1 MEYIPHFKQAI
12 KTHIGYIESWVATH
26 TDWLMSIFAEDTFR
40 HKTVDFIVS
49 GGKRLRPVLWLI
61 TALDHGNLQVSDDI
75 VYPFLSLEAFHK
87 FILTHDDIVDKDVIR
102 YGKETVHSALESI
115 MPSTSYD
122 SPIFFGNSL
131 GMIAWD
137 VMNSIS
143 HDYILHSNC
152 DATIKVE
159 LLHLMSKTLK
169 ETVYGWYI
177 QFIMDYQSLSE
188 VSLDRVI
195 ESLIWVT
202 GRYTF
207 SFPIKFGLTYINQS
221 DSWNTHYADL
231 CDYMGVLFQTGDDLI
246 GLFGNPEDTG
256 KSDYSDITQGK
267 KTVPMLLTYQNA
279 TTEQQA
285 ILEQLVG
292 KSELTSDEVKYVRTL
307 VLEHLPEIRAF
318 MQDYGQK
325 CMHELEQLTLPQ
337 EQYNI
342 LRGCIEYMLVR
353 DQQSNLTVSA

>member
-1 MEYIPHFKQAI
+1 MEYITHFKQAI
-12 KTHIGYIESWVATH
+12 KSHIGHIESWVSTH
-26 TDWLMSIFAEDTFR
+26 TDELMSIFADDVFR
-40 HKTVDFIVS
+40 TKTVDFIVS
-49 GGKRLRPVLWLI
+49 WGKRLRPILWLI
-61 TALDHGNLQVSDDI
+61 TALDHGNMQVCDDV

-87 FILTHDDIVDKDVIR
+87 FILSHDDIVDKDVMR
-102 YGKETVHSALESI
+102 YGKETVHKAIEKL
-115 MPSTSYD
+115 MPPTSQD
-122 SPIFFGNSL
+122 TPAFFGNSL

-152 DATIKVE
+152 DPAIKVE
-159 LLHLMSKTLK
+159 LLKLMSKTLK

-177 QFIMDYQSLSE
+177 QFIMDYQLLSE

-221 DSWNTHYADL
+221 DSWNTNYAYL

-246 GLFGNPEDTG
+246 GLFGDPEETG

-267 KTVPMLLTYQNA
+267 KTIPMLLTYQNA
-279 TTEQQA
+279 TPEQQA

-292 KSELTSDEVKYVRTL
+292 KPELTSDEVKYVRTL
-307 VLEHLPEIRAF
+307 VLEHLPQIRAF
-318 MQDYGQK
+318 MQDYGKK
-325 CMHELEQLTLPQ
+325 CMNELEQLTLPQ
-337 EQYNI
+337 EQYNM
-342 LRGCIEYMLVR
+342 LRGCIEYMLMR
-353 DQQSNLTVSA
+353 DQESNLKV